1 MSKKRRPNSSHA
13 RMVRYSRAM
22 LRSNHVGVID
32 AEASNLQTMIN
43 WKKAAAIATNSREA
57 IANALCDIPHRWCI
71 YLAAL
76 CCDQYGARYMKSEE
90 VAPQGVYLAS
100 QLDDVIEAYSV
111 ELRKGC
117 NPNQLQAMA
126 WIAIP
131 DDVTL
136 DEAHAAHI
144 FETFGAWPARSE
156 HVTAA

>member
-1 MSKKRRPNSSHA
+1 MSQRKPYNHRA
-13 RMVRYSRAM
+13 RLERYYRAM
-22 LRSNHVGVID
+22 LRSNHVAVID
-32 AEASNLQTMIN
+32 AEACELQTMIN
-43 WKKAAAIATNSREA
+43 WKKATFITTNSRVA
-57 IANALCDIPHRWCI
+57 VASALCDIPHRWCI

-90 VAPQGVYLAS
+90 VAPQGVYLSS
-100 QLDDVIEAYSV
+100 QLEEVIETYSV
-111 ELRKGC
+111 ELRNRC

-144 FETFGAWPARSE
+144 FQTFGAWP
-156 HVTAA
+156 VPAAA

>member
-1 MSKKRRPNSSHA
+1 MSQRKPYNHRA
-13 RMVRYSRAM
+13 RLERYYRAM
-22 LRSNHVGVID
+22 LHSNHVAVID
-32 AEASNLQTMIN
+32 AEASELQTMIN
-43 WKKAAAIATNSREA
+43 WKNATYITSNSRA
-57 IANALCDIPHRWCI
+57 TVAAALCDLAHHWCF

-76 CCDQYGARYMKSEE
+76 CRDQHGNRYMKSKE

-100 QLDDVIEAYSV
+100 QLDEVIEAYSM
-111 ELRKGC
+111 ELRNGC

-144 FETFGAWPARSE
+144 FETFGAWPARSAN
-156 HVTAA
+156 VTAA

>member
-1 MSKKRRPNSSHA
+1 MSQRKPYNHRA
-13 RMVRYSRAM
+13 RLERYYRAM
-22 LRSNHVGVID
+22 LRSNHVAVID
-32 AEASNLQTMIN
+32 VEASNLQTMIN
-43 WKKAAAIATNSREA
+43 WKNATLITSNSRAA

-100 QLDDVIEAYSV
+100 QLDDVIEAYSAA
-111 ELRKGC
+111 LRNGC